1 MCIAGI
7 SLDRQLY
14 STNDYQPLNQ
24 GQNATVMGKS
34 SQTNPDK
41 AVWPQKLL
49 HVSNISNTFTKKKW
63 EKFPA
68 LQAALME
75 TNYSRH
81 FASDSATYEKILQC
95 QKKLREIDLE
105 VVEKI
110 LALHHDESAS
120 HRITPE
126 LKEKIKEIEAT
137 ADLFF
142 NTLSDIRKSDRI
154 IHSEAS
160 QKCFFSRRV
169 VLGIALTI
177 VGMALAATAF
187 VLPIAIPAL
196 AISAPL
202 LLGALRGLGLLVS
215 CTDGSLN
222 IRDAINKCYQK
233 SKKTE
238 SIEFADAFSKLH
250 DYLNE
255 IKLIGITSLATRKAE
270 LLNGGNALLR
280 DTSEQQESIQQEI
293 TRQLEVTIQPLRAEI
308 ERLRQQLNIQPQI
321 VPAHTE
327 TDLPFIALPLHG

>member
-1 MCIAGI
+1 MCVTGLSQANPFH
-7 SLDRQLY
+7 SM
-14 STNDYQPLNQ
+14 NNYQPLNQ
-24 GQNATVMGKS
+24 SQDAIVMGKS
-34 SQTNPDK
+34 SQINPDK
-41 AVWPQKLL
+41 AAWPQKLL

-95 QKKLREIDLE
+95 QIKLREIDFE
-105 VVEKI
+105 VVEEI

-120 HRITPE
+120 NRITPE
-126 LKEKIKEIEAT
+126 LKEKIKEIEDI

-154 IHSEAS
+154 IHGDAS
-160 QKCFFSRRV
+160 QKCFFSKRV
-169 VLGIALTI
+169 VVGIALSI

-187 VLPIAIPAL
+187 FLPIAIPAL
-196 AISAPL
+196 VISAPL
-202 LLGALRGLGLLVS
+202 LLNALRGLGLLVS

-238 SIEFADAFSKLH
+238 SIEFTDAFAKLY

-255 IKLIGITSLATRKAE
+255 IKFIGITSLAARKAE
-270 LLNGGNALLR
+270 SLSGCNALLP
-280 DTSEQQESIQQEI
+280 DKPEQQESIQQEI
-293 TRQLEVTIQPLRAEI
+293 TRQLEAIVQPLRSEI
-308 ERLRQQLNIQPQI
+308 EKLRQQLNMQPQI
-321 VPAHTE
+321 VTAPSKQAYH
-327 TDLPFIALPLHG
+327 LSLCP